1 MLRLDAL
8 LSQDVSVDTGER
20 NIQLEGS
27 AHHAYQPWWRS
38 VENRRFSEDVAGA
51 LVSEDSQ
58 RRGERR
64 AIGMRITST
73 KRLLSSIVRPI
84 IVSRW

>member
-1 MLRLDAL
+1 MRRLSGLWD
-8 LSQDVSVDTGER
+8 QNVSVNAGER
-20 NIQLEGS
+20 YIQPEEA